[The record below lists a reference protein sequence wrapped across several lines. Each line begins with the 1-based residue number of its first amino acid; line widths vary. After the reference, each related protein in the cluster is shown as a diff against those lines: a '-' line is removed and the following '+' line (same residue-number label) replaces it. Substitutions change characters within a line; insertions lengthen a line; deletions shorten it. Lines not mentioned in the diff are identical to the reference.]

1 MSLHCLD
8 PSRQERAYPLLVAS
22 EIVIPQSRIYTD
34 DVVRRSLCQDRV
46 NPVLGV
52 LNVLFHKSDRQ
63 DLLLLARRS
72 ARGRRHPTVQERVEF
87 LEDGGFER
95 SGVLFVST
103 DI

>member
-1 MSLHCLD
+1 M
-8 PSRQERAYPLLVAS
+8 VAS
-22 EIVIPQSRIYTD
+22 EIVISQSRIYTD

-52 LNVLFHKSDRQ
+52 LNVLYHKRDRQ

-72 ARGRRHPTVQERVEF
+72 ARRRRHPTVQERVEF
-87 LEDGGFER
+87 LKDGGFER
-95 SGVLFVST
+95 SGVLLVPT